1 MSKKIRFIF
10 YTLVII
16 LCFFNYTHSEILK
29 EHNFLKLSLTD
40 TIIKINKDL
49 DVDLTKLESFTGI
62 NGLYS
67 FKAPEGLYL
76 SKNEN
81 EYYSEALQSNIIFYF
96 TETSQIDDANSI
108 WEKKDLISKMKRNL
122 KVTYATEKNDWVVV
136 SGFGKNSEII
146 YKKGF
151 YFKPRDN
158 HMGQNGRNT
167 QPWCFTGVLEIR
179 YPADRQAIF
188 DKIIP
193 IIMKSFKCDFL
204 SQCANCF

>member
-1 MSKKIRFIF
+1 MLKNIHFSF
-10 YTLVII
+10 YMLVMTL
-16 LCFFNYTHSEILK
+16 CTFNHAYSEILQ
-29 EHNFLKLSLTD
+29 ETYFLKSNSTD
-40 TIIKINKDL
+40 TIIEINRDVKI
-49 DVDLTKLESFTGI
+49 DLTKLESFTGI

-67 FKAPEGLYL
+67 FNAPEGLYL
-76 SKNEN
+76 TKNEN
-81 EYYSEALQSNIIFYF
+81 EYFSEGLQSNIIFHF
-96 TETSQIDDANSI
+96 TETDQIDDPNSI
-108 WEKKDLISKMKRNL
+108 WEKKDLANKMKRNL

-136 SGFGKNSEII
+136 SGFGKNGEII

-158 HMGQNGRNT
+158 HMGENGRNT

-179 YPADRQAIF
+179 YPAEHQAVF

-193 IIMKSFKCDFL
+193 IIIKSFKCDFL